1 MVVRLLIHLTI
12 LMSVIITSKLKAQT
26 KDAPFKTEIL
36 VQDSLTFFG
45 DLAIVDDWLFA
56 QLEGQEF
63 GIRAYNAI
71 TGDLEYEFGKRGRG
85 PAEYGSVTIQKGIFE
100 HSLEVADA
108 SNKKNDVYDVACLKK
123 KPPIT
128 KVHSCIIESK
138 KTISRRH
145 ALILRN
151 NQIVNHGPT
160 PEGFLSLSEGDEF
173 IRYLDTIPADVAN
186 KYKKPIRVTM
196 SMSGRLAK
204 SPDGSKFAYF
214 ADTFDRALFYGIVGD
229 SVVQL
234 HEQKHTY
241 LPDFDVIDYGASS
254 VLMPSLKF
262 KGGFYSPTSSSKRY
276 FVLYSGRTAEDV
288 ELQEGAEWRGFSNR
302 IIAYDWDGTEQ
313 GDFYID
319 KDVFI
324 IDVSEDEKEFYA
336 IHVNRKLEQFIIKAT
351 LN

>member
-1 MVVRLLIHLTI
+1 MRVIYIICSVVFVFSLRLNAQI
-12 LMSVIITSKLKAQT
+12 SVT
-26 KDAPFKTEIL
+26 PFETEIL
-36 VQDSLTFFG
+36 VQDSLAFFG

-63 GIRAYNAI
+63 GIRAYNAK
-71 TGDLEYEFGKRGRG
+71 TGVFEYEFGKRGRG
-85 PAEYGSVTIQKGIFE
+85 PAEYGSVTIQKGIFK

-108 SNKKNDVYDVACLKK
+108 SNDKNDVYDVNCLKK
-123 KPPIT
+123 KPPIS
-128 KVHSCIIESK
+128 KVHNCIIESE

-160 PEGFLSLSEGDEF
+160 PEGLLSLSDGGEF
-173 IRYLDTIPADVAN
+173 IRYLDTIPSDVAN
-186 KYKKPIRVTM
+186 KYKKPNRVTM

-204 SPDGSKFAYF
+204 IPDGSRFAYF
-214 ADTFDRALFYGIVGD
+214 ANTFDRALFYGIVGD

-234 HEQKHTY
+234 HEQKHTF
-241 LPDFDVIDYGASS
+241 LPEFDVIDYGASS
-254 VLMPSLKF
+254 VMMRSIKF
-262 KGGFYSPTSSSKRY
+262 KGGFYSPTASSKRY

-288 ELQEGAEWRGFSNR
+288 ELQEDTDWRGFSNR
-302 IIAYDWDGTEQ
+302 IIAYDWDGIEQ

-324 IDVSEDEKEFYA
+324 IDISEDEKELYA
-336 IHVNRKLEQFIIKAT
+336 IHVNSKSEQFIIKAT